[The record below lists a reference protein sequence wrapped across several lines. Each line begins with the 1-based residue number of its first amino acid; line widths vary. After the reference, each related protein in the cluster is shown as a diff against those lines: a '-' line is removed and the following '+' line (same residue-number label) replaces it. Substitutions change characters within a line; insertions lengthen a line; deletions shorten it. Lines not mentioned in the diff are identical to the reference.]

1 MEIINQ
7 ALEWDSDDSTLLR
20 QFLETRAGTRLLPK
34 VAEQAPTLITEGD
47 TNKIL
52 CRTGLVAG
60 VGEAIRII
68 LSLAHP
74 ASEENAAATDYPALT
89 DDDKWQDGNKITT

>member
-1 MEIINQ
+1 MEITNS

-52 CRTGLVAG
+52 CRTGMVAG

-68 LSLAHP
+68 LALAHP
-74 ASEENAAATDYPALT
+74 VPDEVVAATDLPDLT
-89 DDDKWQDGNKITT
+89 DDTKWSDGNKLTP